1 MVWKM
6 LTDPLSVTY
15 NGSAKTLPVVTG
27 STRIDLDR
35 LLGSRKY
42 ATADGEFTVAT
53 RQGVRRDGVL
63 QGEIH
68 LIRKALET
76 DVNTA
81 FSGYFSN
88 SVGLVYGIDPIRANT
103 SVDIPLIRAALL
115 SLVDSS
121 LEAKI
126 LGGQH

>member
-1 MVWKM
+1 M

-15 NGSAKTLPVVTG
+15 NGSAKSLPAITG
-27 STRIDLDR
+27 STGLDLDR

-53 RQGVRRDGVL
+53 RQGVRRDGNY

-68 LIRKALET
+68 LIRTALET

-81 FSGYFSN
+81 FSGSFMN
-88 SVGLVYGIDPIRANT
+88 SVGLVYGVNPYRAGT

-115 SLVDSS
+115 SLVDPA
-121 LEAKI
+121 LQGRI
-126 LGGQH
+126 LGGEH